1 MQSIVES
8 ERELSGGSMSIR
20 EDQNRFRDIIRGR
33 IKENFK
39 KYVSHGEMIGKREND
54 FVKIPVPTID
64 IPRFKYGQKQQGGVG
79 QGQGQPGDPAN
90 GEPQPGAGQAGDN
103 EGQHQLEVDVSLE
116 ELADILGEELEL
128 PRIQPKGRPKQDNIK
143 NKYSGIAPIGPA
155 GLRHFKQS
163 YKRALQRYI
172 SSGTYSPDTPVI
184 VPIRG
189 DMRYRSFKPINKP
202 MSNAVVI
209 YMMDVS
215 GSMGEEQKEI
225 VRLESFWINTWL
237 KKHYKGLETRFIIH
251 DATAKEVDEKTFFST
266 SESGGTLI
274 SSAYKLC
281 QQIIE
286 QDYPVRDWNIY
297 PFHFS
302 DGDNWSGEDT
312 RLCMKLL
319 KEFYFPN
326 VNMFGYGQVESKYGS
341 GQFLKDLEREFPS
354 EEQLVM
360 SKIENREAIL
370 GSIKDFLGKGK

>member
-1 MQSIVES
+1 MA
-8 ERELSGGSMSIR
+8 IR
-20 EDQNRFRDIIRGR
+20 EDQSRFRDIIRGK

-39 KYVSHGEMIGKREND
+39 KYVTHGEMIGKREND
-54 FVKIPVPTID
+54 FVKIPIPSID
-64 IPRFKYGQKQQGGVG
+64 IPRFKYGPKQGGGVG
-79 QGQGQPGDPAN
+79 QGQGQPGDPVD
-90 GEPQPGAGQAGDN
+90 GEPQDGSGEAGN
-103 EGQHQLEVDVSLE
+103 NPGQHQLEAELSIE

-128 PRIQPKGRPKQDNIK
+128 PRIEPKGRPRQDALK
-143 NKYSGIAPIGPA
+143 NKYSGIAPVGPE
-155 GLRHFKQS
+155 GLRHFKSS
-163 YKRALQRYI
+163 YKNALKRYI
-172 SSGTYSPDTPVI
+172 SSGVYKPEEPMI

-189 DMRYRSFKPINKP
+189 DMRYRSFKQKTVPQAQ
-202 MSNAVVI
+202 AVVI

-251 DATAKEVDEKTFFST
+251 DAAAKEVDEKTFFST

-286 QDYPVRDWNIY
+286 ADYPAHEWNIY

-312 RLCMKLL
+312 RLCMRLL
-319 KEFYFPN
+319 KDFFLPK
-326 VNMFGYGQVESKYGS
+326 VNMFGYGQVDSKYGS
-341 GQFLKDLEREFPS
+341 GQFSKDLEKEFPN
-354 EEQLVM
+354 EEALIV
-360 SKIENREAIL
+360 SKIESRDKIL
-370 GSIKDFLGKGK
+370 SSIKDFLGKGK